1 MLDRSALKAV
11 LLDMSRGDEASLRK
25 LYDGCAGA
33 VNALALRILKDGDRA
48 EEALKQTFGEVW
60 RLSRAGK
67 ANWEAPDLEMF
78 RICREHATKIA
89 RQSPAQGA
97 EIAEFSMSDPVRTG
111 SASFE
116 LLALLQALGSMSAE
130 SRNAISVAY
139 FDCPSRE
146 ALAAQ
151 LSLAPDDLTIYLRRC
166 YAEYVD
172 ASNSEPIGID
182 RETDLIAMIQ
192 ALGLT
197 PLPEGS
203 SDDPLRHVWEL
214 RIAPLAE
221 LLEPIPPPEG
231 AFDGIHVLGKSG
243 TGSARTGKPRRRSE
257 VWRAMIYVAVAAVL
271 GILIYVALVAV
282 SDGTATQPA
291 STVQENN

>member
-1 MLDRSALKAV
+1 
-11 LLDMSRGDEASLRK
+11 MSQADKASLRT
-25 LYDGCAGA
+25 LYDGCAGSIY
-33 VNALALRILKDGDRA
+33 ALALRILKDGDRA
-48 EEALKQTFGEVW
+48 QEALKRTFGEVW
-60 RLSRAGK
+60 RLSQAGK
-67 ANWEAPDLEMF
+67 AGWEMPDLEMF
-78 RICREHATKIA
+78 RICREHAGKLV
-89 RQSPAQGA
+89 RQSPALGGGD
-97 EIAEFSMSDPVRTG
+97 AEFAMSDPVRTG

-116 LLALLQALGSMSAE
+116 LLAMLQALGGMSTE

-166 YAEYVD
+166 YSEYVE

-192 ALGLT
+192 ALGLAAQS
-197 PLPEGS
+197 EGA

-221 LLEPIPPPEG
+221 LLEPVPPPEG
-231 AFDGIHVLGKSG
+231 AFGDIHLH
-243 TGSARTGKPRRRSE
+243 GKPGAGGSRKAKPKQKTEIRR
-257 VWRAMIYVAVAAVL
+257 ALTYVAVAAVL

-282 SDGTATQPA
+282 NDGTTTQPA
-291 STVQENN
+291 STVQESN